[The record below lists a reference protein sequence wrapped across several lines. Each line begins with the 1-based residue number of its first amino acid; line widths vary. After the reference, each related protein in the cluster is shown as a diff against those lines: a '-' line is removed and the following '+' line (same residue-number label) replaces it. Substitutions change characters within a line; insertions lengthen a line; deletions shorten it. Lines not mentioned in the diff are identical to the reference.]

1 MGKRK
6 GNAVGRK
13 TKLTPEVQEKVVAAL
28 LAGNYQERAAAYA
41 GVNVATYFRWLAE
54 GESDDGRELY
64 REFHDAVQSARASAE
79 VQSVGLIRQA
89 ANAGTW
95 QAAAWWLERSNPR
108 AWGRRDGLELTGKDG
123 GPIKQQVVGDDQ
135 RAEVTALIAELAA
148 RRAKQD
154 EAL

>member
-1 MGKRK
+1 MR
-6 GNAVGRK
+6 VGRK

-28 LAGNYQERAAAYA
+28 LAGNYQEKAAAYA

-64 REFHDAVQSARASAE
+64 REFHDAVENARASAE

-123 GPIKQQVVGDDQ
+123 GPVRTVVTGDDD
-135 RAEVTALIAELAA
+135 
-148 RRAKQD
+148 RRAVS
-154 EAL
+154 EMVAALVAAKAGEDRANDNDPIQ